1 MAHEM
6 TKVFAIGT
14 LKKGFPFHERG
25 LRDAPLLGRF
35 RSIRAYPLVIA
46 GPWFAPMIFDEPGV
60 GLPVEGELYE
70 VDEAGLERLDRLE
83 SVGKPGNFRREIEV
97 ADIEDGAKHIA
108 FAFMKDRKLA
118 APMHSDYIA
127 DYQDRRFI
135 PPERRVP

>member
-1 MAHEM
+1 MAEAVA
-6 TKVFAIGT
+6 KVFAIGT
-14 LKKGFPFHERG
+14 LKKGFSFHDRG
-25 LRDAPLLGRF
+25 LRGARLLGRF

-46 GPWFAPMIFDEPGV
+46 GPWFAPMLLDEPGV

-70 VDEAGLERLDRLE
+70 VDEAGLERLDALE

-97 ADIEDGAKHIA
+97 ADVEDGTKQIA
-108 FAFMKDRKLA
+108 FAFMKDRMLA

-135 PPERRVP
+135 PPERRVQ